1 MTLKKNLGAQIRK
14 LRKHRKYTQ
23 EQFAEMVG
31 IDTKNISKIENG
43 INYPSAQTLSA
54 IAKAL
59 EVEEYE
65 LFLFKNKISYEIMRN
80 TVIQAMDNKQNIL
93 HLYKIIND

>member
-14 LRKHRKYTQ
+14 LRKNRKYTQ

-93 HLYKIIND
+93 YLYKIIND